1 MRFNKLNPIRRCLK
15 KFVQSTPFLPT
26 LLLQKF
32 IELYVKYEAFIYQ
45 HWRFDVRIA
54 PKIESG
60 VAN

>member
-1 MRFNKLNPIRRCLK
+1 
-15 KFVQSTPFLPT
+15 VQSTPFLPT

-54 PKIESG
+54 PKNKSG